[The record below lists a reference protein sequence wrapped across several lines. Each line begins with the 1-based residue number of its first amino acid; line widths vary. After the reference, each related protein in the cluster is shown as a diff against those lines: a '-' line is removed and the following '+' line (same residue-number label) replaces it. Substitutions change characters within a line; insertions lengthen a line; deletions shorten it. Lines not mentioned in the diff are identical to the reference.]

1 MKITLED
8 HSAEVYKELEAAC
21 QRALEKCGLV
31 GEGYAKKLCPVDT
44 GNLRNSIT
52 HTVTDSGERAAYV
65 GTNSEYG
72 IYVECGTGVY
82 GPAHTTGYWV
92 YVVGGDKEKKGKSSG
107 KRYTLQE
114 AKRIVAMLRSQDPP
128 IEAYYSNG
136 QPAKPFIK
144 PAVTEHGE
152 QYKKIIEA
160 ELKNG

>member
-72 IYVECGTGVY
+72 VYVECGTGIY
-82 GPAHTTGYWV
+82 YSGGRQTPWV
-92 YVVGGDKEKKGKSSG
+92 YQDAKGDWHL
-107 KRYTLQE
+107 TH
-114 AKRIVAMLRSQDPP
+114 
-128 IEAYYSNG
+128 G
-136 QPAKPFIK
+136 QRAKPFIK
-144 PAVTEHGE
+144 PAVAEHGE
-152 QYKKIIEA
+152 QYRKIIEA